1 MAILSKIRERSMAL
15 IIVIGLALFAFVLDP
30 STLED
35 FFSSSKVNE
44 VGQVDG
50 ETISRQ
56 EYADAL
62 EDYRARTGNR
72 SSEMQAATATWNS
85 LVRQKIY
92 QTQLAEAGITIGE
105 EDVWQEIVKAYQ
117 QNPQFTNEA
126 GFFDEAKFKTF
137 LSEMRDNPQD
147 GRWARWKQYENNVKS
162 NLETNTY
169 NKLISSGLG
178 ASLKEAENK
187 YMVDN
192 TKLTGS
198 VVYLPFSSIQDSTIN
213 VTKSDIEAYINAH
226 KDDYKVDASRNISYV
241 KFDIIPSAA
250 DEQAIKNTVG
260 GYLEDRQELNKVTNS
275 VETIQG
281 LKNAT
286 DITLFFEE
294 SDSDVAL
301 DTLYKFKK
309 DISTVIADQVT
320 AGKAGDTFGPY
331 KDGEYYKI
339 SKIAEVTQMPDSV
352 KASHILIPFLGSRSA
367 DADTKQTEEQAKA
380 TADSI
385 VNVVK
390 RRRSKFADLA
400 KQFSADRSNADKGGS
415 LDKFDYQR
423 MVPEFRDFSFSAKKG
438 DIGVVKTAFGF
449 HVVMI
454 EDQNKP
460 QDVYKLITFG
470 RKIEPSKETENKA
483 FQNSEEFALALT
495 EGAKINDAAKEKGGQ
510 VRPAIG
516 LKVLGED
523 IPGLGKQRAIVAW
536 AFNKDTKVGSF
547 KRFDI
552 DKGHVVAMVTAAN
565 EEGLASASS
574 VTNTVRPIIIKERKA
589 AMLEAKMNG
598 ASLADIAKANNTTV
612 RRVAGATLKAPSIPG
627 VGTEPAVLGVMY
639 NAEPNKLYTKIVG
652 KNGVFAV
659 VLDSKELP
667 TALPNYSISRN
678 QLAKTRQN
686 QSTNKMYNAIKK
698 SMNIEDNRA
707 AYYGVND

>member
-35 FFSSSKVNE
+35 FFNSSKVNE
-44 VGQVDG
+44 IGQVDG

-56 EYADAL
+56 EYAQAL

-72 SSEMQAATATWNS
+72 STEMQAANATWDN

-92 QTQLAEAGITIGE
+92 QSQLAEAGITIGE

-117 QNPQFTNEA
+117 SNPQFTNEA
-126 GFFDEAKFKTF
+126 GFFDEEKFKAF
-137 LSEMRDNPQD
+137 LAQMRDNPQD
-147 GRWARWKQYENNVKS
+147 GRWAQWKQYEANVKS

-178 ASLKEAENK
+178 ASLKEAEIK

-198 VVYLPFSSIQDSTIN
+198 VVFLPYTSIPDSTIN
-213 VTKSDIEAYINAH
+213 VTKSDIEAYIKEH

-241 KFDIIPSAA
+241 EFKLVPTAA
-250 DEQAIKNTVG
+250 DEEAIKKEVASF
-260 GYLEDRQELNKVTNS
+260 LEDKQELNKVSGS

-286 DITLFFEE
+286 DIVLFFEE
-294 SDSDVAL
+294 SESDIAL
-301 DTLYKFKK
+301 DTLFKFKK
-309 DISTVIADQVT
+309 EIPSVITDQVT
-320 AGKAGDTFGPY
+320 NGKAGDTFGPY
-331 KDGEYYKI
+331 KEGDFFKI
-339 SKIAEVTQMPDSV
+339 SKITEVTKMPDSV
-352 KASHILIPFLGSRSA
+352 QASHILLPFLGSRSA
-367 DADTKQTEEQAKA
+367 GPDITETEAQVS
-380 TADSI
+380 TRADSI
-385 VNVVK
+385 VKVVK
-390 RRRSKFADLA
+390 RNKSKFAELA
-400 KQFSADRSNADKGGS
+400 KKFSADQTNADIGGD
-415 LDKFDYQR
+415 LGKFDYKR
-423 MVPEFRDFSFSAKKG
+423 MVPEFRDFCFSGKKG
-438 DIGVVKTAFGF
+438 DIGVVKTAFGI

-460 QDVYKLITFG
+460 MDAYKLVTFG
-470 RKIEPSKETENKA
+470 RKIEPSQETENKA
-483 FQNSEEFALALT
+483 FQDSEEFALALS
-495 EGAKINDAAKEKGGQ
+495 EGKKINDVAKEKGGQ

-523 IPGLGKQRAIVAW
+523 IPGLGKQRQIVAW

-547 KRFDI
+547 KRFDTEQ
-552 DKGHVVAMVTAAN
+552 GHVVAVVTAAN
-565 EEGLASASS
+565 EEGLANASS
-574 VTNTVRPIIIKERKA
+574 VSSSVKPLIIKERKA
-589 AMLEAKMNG
+589 ALLEAKMNG

-627 VGTEPAVLGVMY
+627 VGTEPAVLGAMY
-639 NAEPNKLYTKIVG
+639 NAETNKVYSKIVG
-652 KNGVFAV
+652 EKGVFAV

-667 TALPNYSISRN
+667 TALPNYDTSRN
-678 QLAKTRQN
+678 QMAKTRQN
-686 QSTNKMYNAIKK
+686 QSFRVYQAIKK
-698 SMNIEDNRA
+698 EADIEDNRA
-707 AYYGVND
+707 AYYGVN

>member
-35 FFSSSKVNE
+35 FFNSSKVNE

-56 EYADAL
+56 EYAQAL

-72 SSEMQAATATWNS
+72 SSEMQAATATWDN

-92 QTQLAEAGITIGE
+92 QTQLSEAGITIGE

-137 LSEMRDNPQD
+137 LAEMRDNPQD
-147 GRWARWKQYENNVKS
+147 GRWARWKQYENNVKT

-187 YMVDN
+187 YMIDN

-198 VVYLPFSSIQDSTIN
+198 VVYLPFKSIQDSTIN
-213 VTKSDIEAYINAH
+213 VTKADIEAYIRAH
-226 KDDYKVDASRNISYV
+226 EDEYKVDASRNISYV
-241 KFDIIPSAA
+241 KFDILPSAA
-250 DEQAIKNTVG
+250 DEKAIKNTVAEF
-260 GYLEDRQELNKVTNS
+260 LEDKQELNKVSNS

-281 LKNAT
+281 LKNAS

-294 SDSDVAL
+294 SDSDIPL
-301 DTLYKFKK
+301 DTIYKFKK
-309 DISTVIADQVT
+309 DIPTVIADQVT
-320 AGKAGDTFGPY
+320 AGKVGDTFGPY
-331 KDGEYYKI
+331 KDGEYFKI
-339 SKIAEVTQMPDSV
+339 SKITEVVKMPDSV
-352 KASHILIPFLGSRSA
+352 QASHILIPFLGSRSA
-367 DADTKQTEEQAKA
+367 GPDTKQTEVQAQA

-385 VNVVK
+385 VKVVK
-390 RRRSKFADLA
+390 RNKSKFAELA
-400 KQFSADRSNADKGGS
+400 KKFSADQTNADIGGD
-415 LDKFDYQR
+415 LGKFDYKR
-423 MVPEFRDFSFSAKKG
+423 MVPEFRDFCFSSKKG
-438 DIGVVKTAFGF
+438 DIGVVKTPFGI

-460 QDVYKLITFG
+460 QNAYELITFG
-470 RKIEPSKETENKA
+470 RKIEPSKDTENKA
-483 FQNSEEFALALT
+483 FQSSEEFALALS
-495 EGAKINDAAKEKGGQ
+495 EGTKINDVAKEKGTQ

-552 DKGHVVAMVTAAN
+552 DKGHVVAVVTGAN
-565 EEGLASASS
+565 EDGLASASS
-574 VTNTVRPIIIKERKA
+574 VTNKVRPIIVQERKA
-589 AMLEAKMNG
+589 ALLEAKMNG

-627 VGTEPAVLGVMY
+627 VGTEPAVLGAMY

-667 TALPNYSISRN
+667 TALPNYNINRN
-678 QLAKTRQN
+678 QLAKTRQG
-686 QSTNKMYNAIKK
+686 QAFKMYEAIKK
-698 SMNIEDNRA
+698 SAKIEDNRA
-707 AYYGVND
+707 AYYGVNE

>member
-56 EYADAL
+56 EYAEAL

-72 SSEMQAATATWNS
+72 SSEMQAATATWNN
-85 LVRQKIY
+85 LIRQKIY

-126 GFFDEAKFKTF
+126 GFFDEAKFKAF
-137 LSEMRDNPQD
+137 LSDMRNNPQD

-187 YMVDN
+187 YMIDN

-198 VVYLPFSSIQDSTIN
+198 VVFLPFTSIQDSTIN
-213 VTKSDIEAYINAH
+213 VTKSDIEAYISAH
-226 KDDYKVDASRNISYV
+226 KDEYKVDASRNISYV

-250 DEQAIKNTVG
+250 DEEAIKNTVG
-260 GYLEDRQELNKVTNS
+260 GFLDDREELNKVTNS

-309 DISTVIADQVT
+309 DIPGVIAEQVT
-320 AGKAGDTFGPY
+320 AGNTGDTFGPY

-339 SKIAEVTQMPDSV
+339 SKITEVTKMPDSV
-352 KASHILIPFLGSRSA
+352 QASHILLPFLGSRSA
-367 DADTKQTEEQAKA
+367 GPDITETEEQVAA
-380 TADSI
+380 RADSI
-385 VNVVK
+385 LKVVK
-390 RRRSKFADLA
+390 RNKSKFAELA
-400 KQFSADRSNADKGGS
+400 KKFSADQTNADIGGD
-415 LDKFDYQR
+415 LGKFDYRR
-423 MVPEFRDFSFSAKKG
+423 MVPEFRDFCFSGKKG
-438 DIGVVKTAFGF
+438 DIGVVKTAFGL
-449 HVVMI
+449 HVIMI

-495 EGAKINDAAKEKGGQ
+495 EGTKINDAAKEKGAQ

-523 IPGLGKQRAIVAW
+523 IPGLGRQRQIVAW

-552 DKGHVVAMVTAAN
+552 DKGHVVAVVTAAN
-565 EEGLASASS
+565 EEGLASAAS

-639 NAEPNKLYTKIVG
+639 NAEPNTLYTKIVG

-667 TALPNYSISRN
+667 TALPNYNINRN

-686 QSTNKMYNAIKK
+686 QSTNKMYDAIKK
-698 SMNIEDNRA
+698 SMKIEDNRA

>member
-56 EYADAL
+56 EYAEAL

-72 SSEMQAATATWNS
+72 SSEMQAATATWDN

-92 QTQLAEAGITIGE
+92 EIQLAEAGITIGE
-105 EDVWQEIVKAYQ
+105 EDVWQEIVKAYEK
-117 QNPQFTNEA
+117 NPQFTNEA
-126 GFFDEAKFKTF
+126 GFFDEEKFKQF
-137 LSEMRDNPQD
+137 LSDMRDSPQD

-178 ASLKEAENK
+178 ASLKEAEYQ
-187 YMVDN
+187 YMIDN
-192 TKLTGS
+192 TKLNGS
-198 VVYLPFSSIQDSTIN
+198 VVFLPYTSIQDSTIN
-213 VTKSDIEAYINAH
+213 VTKSDIEAYIKAH
-226 KDDYKVDASRNISYV
+226 KDEYKVDASRNLSYV

-250 DEQAIKNTVG
+250 DEQAIKNKVG
-260 GYLEDRQELNKVTNS
+260 EFLEDRQELNKVTNS

-286 DITLFFEE
+286 DILLFFDESE
-294 SDSDVAL
+294 SDVPL

-309 DISTVIADQVT
+309 DLPTVIADQVT
-320 AGKAGDTFGPY
+320 AGKQGDAFGPY
-331 KDGEYYKI
+331 KDGEFYKI
-339 SKIAEVTQMPDSV
+339 SKISEVIRMPDSV
-352 KASHILIPFLGSRSA
+352 QASHILIPFLGSRSA
-367 DADTKQTEEQAKA
+367 GPDTKQTEVQAQA

-385 VNVVK
+385 VKVVK
-390 RRRSKFADLA
+390 RNKSKFAELA
-400 KQFSADRSNADKGGS
+400 KKFSADQTNADIGGD
-415 LDKFDYQR
+415 LGKFDYKR
-423 MVPEFRDFSFSAKKG
+423 MVPEFRDFCFSGKKG
-438 DIGVVKTAFGF
+438 DIGVVKTAFGL
-449 HVVMI
+449 HVIMI
-454 EDQNKP
+454 EDQNKSL
-460 QDVYKLITFG
+460 DAFKLVTFG

-483 FQNSEEFALALT
+483 FQNSEEFALALS
-495 EGAKINDAAKEKGGQ
+495 EGTKINDAAKEKGAQ

-523 IPGLGKQRAIVAW
+523 IPGLGKQRSIVAW
-536 AFNKDTKVGSF
+536 AFSKDTEVGSF

-552 DKGHVVAMVTAAN
+552 DKGHVVAMVTASN
-565 EEGLASASS
+565 EEGLATAAS
-574 VTNTVRPIIIKERKA
+574 VTNTVRPIIVKERKA
-589 AMLEAKMNG
+589 ALLEAKMNG

-612 RRVAGATLKAPSIPG
+612 RRVTGATLKAPSIPG
-627 VGTEPAVLGVMY
+627 VGTEPAVLGAMY
-639 NAEPNKLYTKIVG
+639 SAEVNKLYTKIVG
-652 KNGVFAV
+652 VKGVFAV
-659 VLDSKELP
+659 VLSNKELP
-667 TALPNYSISRN
+667 TALPNYNISRN
-678 QLAKTRQN
+678 QLAKTRQT
-686 QSTNKMYNAIKK
+686 QSFKMYEAIKK
-698 SMNIEDNRA
+698 SSKVEDNRA